1 MESNVRAVDVRKA
14 VDEVLRIV
22 EPQLV
27 AKRLDS
33 VADIPPDVRV
43 RADPARLRGILLTLL
58 TNGIRFTEPGGHV
71 MIDVGYPEGMP
82 EDVVM
87 LRVGDSGC
95 GIPLDRQEEIFEPSA
110 PARHPAESDAGGV
123 GPGLV
128 TSRAW
133 ARAMA
138 GDLRVRSDVDR
149 GSVFTLK
156 LPRAL

>member
-1 MESNVRAVDVRKA
+1 VKSNVRAVDVREA
-14 VDEVLRIV
+14 VNEVLRIV
-22 EPQLV
+22 EPQLI

-43 RADPARLRGILLTLL
+43 AADPARLRGILLTLV
-58 TNGIRFTEPGGHV
+58 TNGIPFTEPGGHL

-82 EDVVM
+82 DDVVM

-95 GIPLDRQEEIFEPSA
+95 GIPIERQEEIFEPST

-133 ARAMA
+133 VRAMG

-156 LPRAL
+156 LPRA